1 MDGTV
6 RQRARLLPAGMRGMT
21 LIEVTCALV
30 VTLLAAGAFLQ
41 AFFWG
46 TAHLER
52 SAYRRAGLEVLRG
65 EMEHW
70 RARFDVNP
78 LAFGSSQGREI
89 CREDVKVD
97 SLIGLEGRICAT
109 VRAQSSEGTR
119 FPYREVA
126 LALTYERSEIADTLG
141 LEARFYAP

>member
-1 MDGTV
+1 MAGAV
-6 RQRARLLPAGMRGMT
+6 RQRARGVPAGMRGMT

-70 RARFDVNP
+70 RARFDVDP
-78 LAFGSSQGREI
+78 LAFGSSQGRET
-89 CREDVKVD
+89 CRDAVTID
-97 SLIGLEGRICAT
+97 SLTGLEGRLCAT
-109 VRAQSSEGTR
+109 VRSQTSEGAL
-119 FPYREVA
+119 FPYRDVA
-126 LALTYERSEIADTLG
+126 LALTYERAEIADTLD